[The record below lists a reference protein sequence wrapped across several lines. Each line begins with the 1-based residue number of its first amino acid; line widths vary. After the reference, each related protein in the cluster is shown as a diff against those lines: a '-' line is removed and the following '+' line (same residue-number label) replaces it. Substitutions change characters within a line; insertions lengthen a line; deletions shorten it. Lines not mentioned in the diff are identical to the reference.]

1 LGVGFILGLAK
12 LTVQAFFGQGKLE
25 SPGFLAAIGDF
36 NFLYFTGV
44 LFVISIL
51 VVVVASLLTSPPA
64 EAQIRGLT
72 YASVTGEARRE
83 IRASMGRI
91 EILLTVVV
99 LGLVL
104 GMYLYFSFWL
114 G

>member
-1 LGVGFILGLAK
+1 LKRSSA
-12 LTVQAFFGQGKLE
+12 
-25 SPGFLAAIGDF
+25 FLAAVGDF

-51 VVVVASLLTSPPA
+51 VVVVASLLTPPPA